1 MAPKVITILFLL
13 FFTITCS
20 EGNRL
25 PDTSDSYGSGS
36 TISSSK
42 NNSQVTN
49 NTTSSSS
56 NSSARTNTVTRD
68 GAGNTQYVWKRDIFD
83 DSSLF
88 KGCAF
93 SSNGV
98 GSTGNK
104 GSELTEL
111 YFLRS
116 AVKEQFFWSSEL
128 TDIRPNDYQ
137 KDPKSFENH
146 IVNMKSSNGYY
157 AKFLSTSI
165 TFKNDNVIS
174 KYLSVLSDDEIEKS
188 ERISASASFGIN
200 WGLNEAKKS
209 KKLFVRF
216 KEVALGGVQY
226 IKLQN
231 VNRGDKLI
239 SLDGI
244 DVRKLLEAG
253 NYERLYGLLYPKK
266 VGVVRKFVFENRSD
280 RTKKT
285 VFLSSYTVYD
295 FIINNHEKTR
305 LFVENEPDPFSI
317 GYLIIPRLDTQNGV
331 AERELNHAFD
341 KMKNFYKV
349 KDLIVDFRYTSKGSL
364 EVASQLAT
372 LIAGDST
379 TNNKIFARFKAS
391 VSDQS
396 DARKGVKKNIPFIW
410 HCLDYQFPTCPNV
423 DNSPSWISY
432 VPLKHRF
439 RHILDLDKVY
449 VIVSNETCGV
459 AEAFINGLLG
469 IDFEVIL
476 IGGNTCGKPYIDSY
490 IGSCGIK
497 YNVPKFQVLNH
508 KGFGSYEKGFRPSN
522 ATHLGGIPVK
532 GCFAEESNFEHSW
545 GSLRDPFISAA
556 LQYRKDG
563 TCPSI
568 PKNVLQ
574 SHN

>member
-1 MAPKVITILFLL
+1 MAPKFITIFLL
-13 FFTITCS
+13 MFFTIACS

-25 PDTSDSYGSGS
+25 PDTSGTNGSIP
-36 TISSSK
+36 TISTS
-42 NNSQVTN
+42 NNNNQVTN
-49 NTTSSSS
+49 NTNSISSD
-56 NSSARTNTVTRD
+56 SSAGTNTATR
-68 GAGNTQYVWKRDIFD
+68 GGEVNSQYVWRKDIFE

-93 SSNGV
+93 SKNGV
-98 GSTGNK
+98 SSKGNK
-104 GSELTEL
+104 GNELTEL

-116 AVKEQFFWSSEL
+116 AVKEQFFWSSEV

-137 KDPKSFENH
+137 KDAKSFENH
-146 IVNMKSSNGYY
+146 VVNMKSSNGYY
-157 AKFLSTSI
+157 TNFLSTSSS
-165 TFKNDNVIS
+165 FRNKYVIS
-174 KYLSVLSDDEIEKS
+174 KYLSVLSDDEIEKN

-209 KKLFVRF
+209 KELFVRF
-216 KEVALGGVQY
+216 TEAAAGGAQRY
-226 IKLQN
+226 FLQN
-231 VNRGDKLI
+231 VSRGDKLI
-239 SLDGI
+239 SVDGI
-244 DVRKLLEAG
+244 DVSKLLSSG
-253 NYERLYGLLYPKK
+253 VSNRLYELLYPRK

-280 RTKKT
+280 KKEKT
-285 VFLSSYTVYD
+285 VFLRSYTVYD
-295 FIINNHEKTR
+295 NVIGNIETTR
-305 LFVENEPDPFSI
+305 FFVDKKPNII
-317 GYLIIPRLDTQNGV
+317 GYLIIPRLDTQKGI
-331 AERELNHAFD
+331 AERQLNYAFD
-341 KMKNFYKV
+341 ELKGFPKI
-349 KDLIVDFRYTSKGSL
+349 KDLIIDFRYTTKGSF

-379 TNNKIFARFKAS
+379 TNKIFARFKVS

-396 DARKGVKKNIPFIW
+396 DARKGAKKDVPFIW
-410 HCLDYQFPTCPNV
+410 HCLDYEFPTCPNV

-439 RHILDLDKVY
+439 RHILNLDKVY

-476 IGGNTCGKPYIDSY
+476 IGGNTCGKPYVDSY

-522 ATHLGGIPVK
+522 AKHLDGIPVK

-545 GSLRDPFISAA
+545 GSLRDPFLSAA

-568 PKNVLQ
+568 PKNILQ